1 MSSLIFH
8 QIAIIHNTAITKAQT
23 NAKYIKVFFSLGFM
37 VIVKVNKKQ
46 QQNNNVH

>member
-23 NAKYIKVFFSLGFM
+23 KAKHIKVFLSFGFM
-37 VIVKVNKKQ
+37 GIVKEYKKTTTK
-46 QQNNNVH
+46 